1 MGIDKDIKVLVTW
14 LHGVQMVIYDSASG
28 QGNRRWPGRYFMPYS
43 VILMGMPVRTDV
55 LNSVL
60 KCEVETGRPIKM
72 GLSAC

>member
-1 MGIDKDIKVLVTW
+1 
-14 LHGVQMVIYDSASG
+14 
-28 QGNRRWPGRYFMPYS
+28 MPYS